1 MLYQDL
7 IKQIKKNNPKSN
19 LEPIKKAYSLIKKT
33 YQGKKR
39 KSGEDY
45 INHPLSVALTLAR
58 EKLDEE
64 TITAALLHDIL
75 EDSNISL
82 QEIEKQFGKN
92 IAKILESLDK
102 IKKIEYKGEQKNIEN
117 LIEMLLSIAGDLRV
131 ALIRLVERYDNLQ
144 TLKFLDR
151 DRQKAIARETLEIYA
166 PIANRLGMGWLK
178 GELEDAAFP
187 YVYPNEYK
195 KLVNKVAKLY
205 GQREKYLQK
214 IRPKVEKILK
224 KEGVKIIAI
233 DYRSKHYWSLYQKL
247 QRYDMNLNKIYD
259 LVAFRII
266 LPTIEQCYNALGIL
280 HKYWKPLPGRIK
292 DYIAI
297 PKPNG
302 YRSLHTTVF
311 CDDGIITEFQLRTP
325 QMHQEAENG
334 IAAHWYYDEKKGS
347 KTYLSR
353 KSISVPR
360 QQAEWNQELKR
371 WQEEIKSSPE
381 RPAKNL
387 SEAMKIDLFK
397 DRIFVFTPKGDI
409 IDLPKGSC
417 PIDFAYAIHSDL
429 GNHCVLAKVNAEIK
443 PLDYQLKNSD
453 IVEVVTAKNKNPSSD
468 WLKFVRTSK
477 ARSEIKKYIQSKE
490 NQIKDAKSEKKNKKQ
505 ILPQSNLSKKTTNK
519 IKKQVNRE
527 VIVAHNKGILIHL
540 SKCCHPQPYDKIK
553 AYITKNN
560 GASIHTIN
568 CPNLKRLEKK
578 WPQRVVEAHW
588 VKKK

>member
-1 MLYQDL
+1 MLYKDL
-7 IKQIKKNNPKSN
+7 IKQIKKNNPKAN
-19 LEPIKKAYSLIKKT
+19 LESIKKAYSLIKKI

-45 INHPLSVALTLAR
+45 INHPLSVALMLAKAR
-58 EKLDEE
+58 LDEE
-64 TITAALLHDIL
+64 TIAAALLHDIPETGFL
-75 EDSNISL
+75 SFE
-82 QEIEKQFGKN
+82 EIRKEFGPR
-92 IAKILESLDK
+92 IGSTLESLDK
-102 IKKIEYKGEQKNIEN
+102 IKRIEYKGEEKNAEN
-117 LIEMLLSIAGDLRV
+117 LIEMLLSIAGNLRV

-144 TLKFLDR
+144 TLKFLPKE
-151 DRQKAIARETLEIYA
+151 RQKAIGRETLEIYA

-178 GELEDAAFP
+178 GALEDAAFP
-187 YVYPNEYK
+187 YVYPREYK

-224 KEGVKIIAI
+224 KEGVKIISI
-233 DYRSKHYWSLYQKL
+233 DYRSKHYWSLYKKL
-247 QRYDMNLNKIYD
+247 QRYNMNLNKIYD

-266 LPTIEQCYNALGIL
+266 LPTIEQCYNALGVL

-311 CDDGIITEFQLRTP
+311 CDNGVITEFQLRTP

-334 IAAHWYYDEKKGS
+334 IAAHWYYDER
-347 KTYLSR
+347 KTSR
-353 KSISVPR
+353 KYNSQKSIPIPK
-360 QQAEWNQELKR
+360 QQVEWNRELRR
-371 WQEEIKSSPE
+371 WQEEIKSSST
-381 RPAKNL
+381 KNIP
-387 SEAMKIDLFK
+387 EAMKIDLFK

-429 GNHCVLAKVNAEIK
+429 GEHCVLAKVNAEIK
-443 PLDYQLKNSD
+443 PLDYQLQNSD
-453 IVEVVTAKNKNPSSD
+453 IVEIVTARNKKPSAD
-468 WLKFVRTSK
+468 WLKFVKTSR
-477 ARSEIKKYIQSKE
+477 ARSEIKKHIQSTIKQE
-490 NQIKDAKSEKKNKKQ
+490 NKSRAKQTLLEK
-505 ILPQSNLSKKTTNK
+505 NLSKKKSKKKT
-519 IKKQVNRE
+519 IKKSKKQLKGE
-527 VIVAHNKGILIHL
+527 VVVAHNRGILIHL
-540 SKCCHPQPYDKIK
+540 SKCCHPQPKDKIK
-553 AYITKNN
+553 AYITQNR
-560 GASIHTIN
+560 GASIHTVN

-578 WPQRVVEAHW
+578 WPQRVVDAYW